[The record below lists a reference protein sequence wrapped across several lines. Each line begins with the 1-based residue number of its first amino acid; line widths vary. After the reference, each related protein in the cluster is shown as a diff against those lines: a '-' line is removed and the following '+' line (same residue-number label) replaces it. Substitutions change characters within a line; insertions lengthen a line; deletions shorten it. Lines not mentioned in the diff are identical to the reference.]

1 MPSASFDPQ
10 RPFLRADGE
19 AAGITA
25 AGFRGPR
32 WRQLFRGVYIDG
44 AAPVDDHVRATAA
57 LLVAPRGTVVARH
70 TAASLWGGAPPHDWR
85 THVTTLWPGAAE
97 RAAAAGARRRVRGG
111 GRGCSTGA
119 RDDLEWGRMDVDGV
133 DARVSSNRAGI
144 VVHRGLRLTD
154 PTRTFLD
161 LAEDLDLVEL
171 VVVGDS
177 LVSAGRVTPA
187 ALVSASATPGRHRR
201 LARRAAS
208 LVRAGVDSPPE
219 TRTRMLCVLAG
230 LPEPEVNVVFHD
242 AEGLVLR
249 RADLGYRRARVSIEY
264 DGRQHAEDDA
274 QWSGDI
280 TRREEFDAWGWR
292 MVVVTSSG
300 LWREPARTLERI
312 VTVLRSR
319 GQPVSVTST
328 EWRRYFGRHHERS
341 A

>member
-1 MPSASFDPQ
+1 MPPATFDRQ
-10 RPFLRADGE
+10 RPFLRAEGE

-25 AGFRGPR
+25 AAFRGGK
-32 WRQLFRGVYIDG
+32 WRQLVRGVYIDG
-44 AAPVDDHVRATAA
+44 SVPIDDHVRATAA

-70 TAASLWGGAPPHDWR
+70 TAARLWGGAPPHDWR
-85 THVTTLWPGAAE
+85 THVTTLWPTAAE
-97 RAAAAGARRRVRGG
+97 RSTAAEARRHVRGG
-111 GRGCSTGA
+111 GRGCSA
-119 RDDLEWGRMDVDGV
+119 RARAQLEWGRMDVDGV
-133 DARVSSNRAGI
+133 DARVSINHAGI

-187 ALVSASATPGRHRR
+187 SLASAAATPGRHRR

-219 TRTRMLCVLAG
+219 TRTRLLCVLAG

-242 AEGLVLR
+242 ADGLVLR

-264 DGRQHAEDDA
+264 DGRQHAEDDT
-274 QWSGDI
+274 QWARDL

-292 MVVVTSSG
+292 MVVVTSPG
-300 LWREPARTLERI
+300 LWREPECTLDRI

-319 GQPVSVTST
+319 GQDVSVTSG
-328 EWRRYFGRHHERS
+328 EWRRYFGRPHERT